1 MSAVRAFIDAFPF
14 MAGHLALLLS
24 QTVQFLEI
32 VGVAVGIAWLLACPL
47 GVLLGHL
54 HRGEF
59 IGINLANVARA
70 LPTPAIIA
78 LLLVFVGIGFTNIVI
93 ALIAAGIPPIL
104 LNAYTG
110 IDQVPPDVAESA
122 RGVGMSEWQLLL
134 RVEVPMAMPLLFGGL
149 RTAVVFIVGTA
160 PLAALIGG
168 QGLGVIIVNQPSYG
182 LDGVIAATLWVA
194 ALAVGADLALGLLG
208 RGLTPKTLR
217 GSRTRHPREETASY
231 EVGSLE
237 IV

>member
-1 MSAVRAFIDAFPF
+1 MSAVYAFFDAFPF
-14 MAGHLALLLS
+14 MASHLALLLS

-32 VGVAVGIAWLLACPL
+32 VAAAVGIAWVLACPL
-47 GVLLGHL
+47 GILLGHL

-78 LLLVFVGIGFTNIVI
+78 ILLVFVGIGFTNIVI
-93 ALIAAGIPPIL
+93 ALIVAGIPPIL

-110 IDQVPPDVAESA
+110 IDQVPPDVVESA
-122 RGVGMSEWQLLL
+122 RGVGLSEWQLML
-134 RVEVPMAMPLLFGGL
+134 RIEIPLAMPLLFGGV
-149 RTAVVFIVGTA
+149 RTAVVFIIGTA

-194 ALAVGADLALGLLG
+194 ALAVGADLILGLVE
-208 RGLTPKTLR
+208 RALTPRTLR
-217 GSRTRHPREETASY
+217 RSGSRVRREDAASY
-231 EVGSLE
+231 EVGNFE

>member
-1 MSAVRAFIDAFPF
+1 MSAVQAFFDAFPF
-14 MAGHLALLLS
+14 MASHLALLLS
-24 QTVQFLEI
+24 ETVQFLGI
-32 VGVAVGIAWLLACPL
+32 VGVAVGIAWVLACPL
-47 GVLLGHL
+47 GMLLGHL

-78 LLLVFVGIGFTNIVI
+78 ILLVFVGIGFTNIVI
-93 ALIAAGIPPIL
+93 ALIVAGIPPIL

-110 IDQVPPDVAESA
+110 IDQVPPDVVESA

-134 RVEVPMAMPLLFGGL
+134 RIEVPLAMPLLFGGL
-149 RTAVVFIVGTA
+149 RTAVVFIIGTA

-194 ALAVGADLALGLLG
+194 ALAVGADLGLGLVE
-208 RGLTPKTLR
+208 RALTPKTLR
-217 GSRTRHPREETASY
+217 RSRSRADREEVTGY
-231 EVGSLE
+231 EVSNVE

>member
-1 MSAVRAFIDAFPF
+1 MSAVQAFLDAFPF
-14 MAGHLALLLS
+14 MASHLALLLS

-32 VGVAVGIAWLLACPL
+32 VGVAVGIAWVLACPL
-47 GVLLGHL
+47 GILLGHW

-78 LLLVFVGIGFTNIVI
+78 ILLVFVGIGFTNIVI
-93 ALIAAGIPPIL
+93 ALIVAGIPPIL
-104 LNAYTG
+104 LSAYTG
-110 IDQVPPDVAESA
+110 IDQVPADVVESA

-134 RVEVPMAMPLLFGGL
+134 RIEVPLAMPLLFGGL
-149 RTAVVFIVGTA
+149 RTAAVFIIGTA

-168 QGLGVIIVNQPSYG
+168 QGLGVIIVNQPSFG

-194 ALAVGADLALGLLG
+194 ALAVGADLGLGLVE
-208 RGLTPKTLR
+208 RALTPKTLR
-217 GSRTRHPREETASY
+217 RSRSREHRHDGAGY
-231 EVGSLE
+231 EVGNFE

>member
-1 MSAVRAFIDAFPF
+1 MSAVRAFFDAFPF
-14 MAGHLALLLS
+14 MASHLALLLS
-24 QTVQFLEI
+24 ATVQFLEI
-32 VGVAVGIAWLLACPL
+32 VGVAVAIAWVLACPL
-47 GVLLGHL
+47 GMLLGHL

-78 LLLVFVGIGFTNIVI
+78 ILLVFVGIGFTNIVI
-93 ALIAAGIPPIL
+93 ALIVAGIPPIL

-110 IDQVPPDVAESA
+110 IDQVPPDVVESA
-122 RGVGMSEWQLLL
+122 RGVGMNEWQLLL
-134 RVEVPMAMPLLFGGL
+134 RIEVPLAMPLLFGGL
-149 RTAVVFIVGTA
+149 RTAVVFIIGTA

-194 ALAVGADLALGLLG
+194 ALAIGADLGLGLVE
-208 RGLTPKTLR
+208 RALTPKTVR
-217 GSRTRHPREETASY
+217 RSRSRAYGEDLAGY
-231 EVGSLE
+231 EVSNIE

>member
-1 MSAVRAFIDAFPF
+1 MSAVHAFIDAFPF
-14 MAGHLALLLS
+14 MASHLALLLS

-32 VGVAVGIAWLLACPL
+32 VGVAIGVAWVLACPL
-47 GVLLGHL
+47 GILLGHL

-78 LLLVFVGIGFTNIVI
+78 ILLVFVGIGFTNIVI
-93 ALIAAGIPPIL
+93 ALVVAGIPPIL

-110 IDQVPPDVAESA
+110 MEQVPPDVLESA
-122 RGVGMSEWQLLL
+122 RGVGMSEWQLLV
-134 RVEVPMAMPLLFGGL
+134 RIEVPLAIPLLFGGL
-149 RTAVVFIVGTA
+149 RTAVVFIIGTA

-194 ALAVGADLALGLLG
+194 ALAVAADLGLGLVE
-208 RGLTPKTLR
+208 RALTPKTLR
-217 GSRTRHPREETASY
+217 RSRARREDTARY
-231 EVGSLE
+231 EVGNFE

>member
-1 MSAVRAFIDAFPF
+1 MSVVNAFLDAFPF
-14 MAGHLALLLS
+14 MASHLALLLS
-24 QTVQFLEI
+24 ETVQFLEI
-32 VGVAVGIAWLLACPL
+32 VAVGVGIAWVLACPL
-47 GVLLGHL
+47 GILLGHL

-78 LLLVFVGIGFTNIVI
+78 ILLVFVGIGFTNIVI
-93 ALIAAGIPPIL
+93 ALIVAGIPPIL

-110 IDQVPPDVAESA
+110 IDQVPPDVVESA

-134 RVEVPMAMPLLFGGL
+134 RIEVPLAMPLLFGGL
-149 RTAVVFIVGTA
+149 RTAVVFIIGTA

-194 ALAVGADLALGLLG
+194 ALAVGADLGLGLVEWA
-208 RGLTPKTLR
+208 LTPKTLR
-217 GSRTRHPREETASY
+217 GSHSRAHRQDTASY
-231 EVGSLE
+231 EAGNFE

>member
-1 MSAVRAFIDAFPF
+1 MSAVQAFFDAFPF
-14 MAGHLALLLS
+14 MASHLALLLS

-32 VGVAVGIAWLLACPL
+32 VGVAVGIAWVLACPL
-47 GVLLGHL
+47 GILLGHW

-78 LLLVFVGIGFTNIVI
+78 ILLVFVGIGFTNIVI
-93 ALIAAGIPPIL
+93 ALIVAGIPPIL
-104 LNAYTG
+104 LSAYTG
-110 IDQVPPDVAESA
+110 IDQVPADVVESA

-134 RVEVPMAMPLLFGGL
+134 RIEVPLAMPLLFGGL
-149 RTAVVFIVGTA
+149 RTAVVFIIGTA

-168 QGLGVIIVNQPSYG
+168 QGLGVIIVNQPSFG

-194 ALAVGADLALGLLG
+194 ALAVGADLGLGLVE
-208 RGLTPKTLR
+208 RALTPKTLR
-217 GSRTRHPREETASY
+217 RSRSREHRQDGTSY
-231 EVGSLE
+231 EVGNFE

>member
-1 MSAVRAFIDAFPF
+1 MSVVHAFLDAFPF

-24 QTVQFLEI
+24 ETVQFLEI
-32 VGVAVGIAWLLACPL
+32 VGVAVGIAWVLACPL
-47 GVLLGHL
+47 GMLLGHL

-78 LLLVFVGIGFTNIVI
+78 ILLVFVGIGFTNIVI
-93 ALIAAGIPPIL
+93 ALIVAGIPPIL

-110 IDQVPPDVAESA
+110 IDQVPPDVVESA
-122 RGVGMSEWQLLL
+122 RGVGMGEWQLLL
-134 RVEVPMAMPLLFGGL
+134 RIEVPLAMPLLFGGL
-149 RTAVVFIVGTA
+149 RTAVVFIIGTA

-194 ALAVGADLALGLLG
+194 ALAVGADLGLGLVE
-208 RGLTPKTLR
+208 RALTPKTLR
-217 GSRTRHPREETASY
+217 GSRSRARREDTATY
-231 EVGSLE
+231 EVGNFE